1 MKMDKMGLSFPNH
14 QTSLQYEEQK
24 SVPLSFAQE
33 RLWILDRLEPD
44 SSSYNTPA
52 AFLLSGVCSIPA
64 LTESI
69 NEMVRRHEVLRAS
82 FVEIDGETV
91 QQISS
96 PLDIE
101 LNLVELAEKDTDAD
115 MRRQAVEDA
124 RRPFDL
130 THGPLIR
137 ATLFR
142 MDAEKH
148 LLVVVLHHIVTD
160 GWSMGV
166 FFRELAILY
175 NAFSKGNP
183 SPLSD
188 LPIQY
193 ADFAIWQR
201 QHLVGDVLQ
210 RQLDYWRIQLA
221 DLATLELPTNRP
233 RPPIQSYRGSRQ
245 SFQLAPVL
253 IEALHSLTHF

>member
-1 MKMDKMGLSFPNH
+1 MVRGNKPEVTRDSNPTLFSESVRIADQIAHLSPAKRALLQMKMDKMGLSFPNH
-14 QTSLQYEEQK
+14 RAIPRYEEQK
-24 SVPLSFAQE
+24 AVQLSFAQQ
-33 RLWILDRLEPD
+33 RLWILDRLEPG
-44 SSSYNTPA
+44 SSSYNIPV
-52 AFLLSGVCSIPA
+52 AFLLSGLCNVPA

-69 NEMVRRHEVLRAS
+69 NEIVRRHEAVRTT

-91 QQISS
+91 QQITY

-101 LNLVELAEKDTDAD
+101 LELVELAEKGTDAD
-115 MRRQAVEDA
+115 VRRQAVEYA

-175 NAFSKGNP
+175 NAFS
-183 SPLSD
+183 
-188 LPIQY
+188 
-193 ADFAIWQR
+193 
-201 QHLVGDVLQ
+201 
-210 RQLDYWRIQLA
+210 
-221 DLATLELPTNRP
+221 
-233 RPPIQSYRGSRQ
+233 
-245 SFQLAPVL
+245 
-253 IEALHSLTHF
+253 